1 MSEYPG
7 KHFAWL
13 CRHLQNVSPQEDM
26 HVSWGQESRLQSQL
40 CHGPHDSGEDMGK
53 RHFLRAYRVPNTTL
67 TSYVYDPTHLHS
79 SPTKQEL

>member
-13 CRHLQNVSPQEDM
+13 CRHQQNVSPQEDM
-26 HVSWGQESRLQSQL
+26 HVSSGRESKLQSQL
-40 CHGPHDSGEDMGK
+40 CWDPHDPGEELGK
-53 RHFLRAYRVPNTTL
+53 CHFLRACHVPNTTL
-67 TSYVYDPTHLHS
+67 TSYVYDPTCLHG